1 VPRIRRALISVS
13 DKRGL
18 VDFARALTGMR
29 VEIISTGGTAA
40 ALGDAGIAVRSVA
53 DVTGFPEILS
63 GRVKTLHPR
72 IHGGLLAVPGNAE
85 HERQAAELGIEPID
99 MVVVNLYPFERT
111 AAQEGVTLEEALE
124 QIDIGGPSM
133 LRSASKNFLH
143 KAVIVNPD
151 RYPAVAA
158 EMAAADGCVSAATCA
173 ALAREVFRNTARYDA
188 AIADYLERGDA
199 PAPGL
204 PAELRI
210 AAGRELEL
218 RYGENPHQRGALY
231 GGFTEIFRKLHGKE
245 LSFNNIVD
253 IAAAAQLV
261 AEFDEPACAIVKHTN
276 PCGVGTAETPAAAYA
291 KALATDRTSA
301 FGGIVAFNRPLD
313 AECASA
319 VNDIFTEVILA
330 PGVPGD
336 VLEFLRR
343 KKDRRIIDVRA
354 DLRAQRG
361 ADLRSV
367 PGGYLLQDPDAGAAE
382 EFRTVSRR
390 APTEAE
396 TRALRFAWLVCKHVK
411 SNAIVFA
418 AADRTLGVGA
428 GQMSRVESVRLAAVK
443 AREAGLDLAGAAVAS
458 DAYFPFADGLEEAV
472 RAGAAAAIEP
482 GGSVRDAEVIAAADA
497 RGTALVF
504 TGTRHFRH

>member
-18 VDFARALTGMR
+18 VDFARALKGMN
-29 VEIISTGGTAA
+29 VAIISTGGTAA
-40 ALGDAGIAVRSVA
+40 ALREAGIGVQSVA

-85 HERQAAELGIEPID
+85 HDRQTAELGIEPID
-99 MVVVNLYPFERT
+99 MVVVNLYPFER
-111 AAQEGVTLEEALE
+111 AVASPGVTLDEALE

-133 LRSASKNFLH
+133 LRSASKNFQH

-151 RYPAVAA
+151 RYAAVAA
-158 EMAAADGCVSAATCA
+158 EMAASGGCVAEETCA
-173 ALAREVFRNTARYDA
+173 ALAREVFRHTARYDA
-188 AIADYLERGDA
+188 AIADYLERGA
-199 PAPGL
+199 HPAPGL

-210 AAGRELEL
+210 TAGRELEL

-231 GGFTEIFRKLHGKE
+231 GGFTAIFHKLHGKE

-276 PCGVGTAETPAAAYA
+276 PCGVGLGETPASAYQ
-291 KALATDRTSA
+291 KAVATDRTSA

-313 AECASA
+313 MESA
-319 VNDIFTEVILA
+319 ALVNEIFTEVILA
-330 PGVPGD
+330 PGVPAG
-336 VLEFLRR
+336 VLDFLRK

-354 DLRAQRG
+354 DLHARRE
-361 ADLRSV
+361 ADIRSV
-367 PGGYLLQDPDAGAAE
+367 PGGYLLQDADAGAQE
-382 EFRTVSRR
+382 EFRPVSRR
-390 APTEAE
+390 GPTAEE

-428 GQMSRVESVRLAAVK
+428 GQMSRVESVRLAALK
-443 AREAGLDLAGAAVAS
+443 ARQAGLDLAGSAVAS

-482 GGSVRDAEVIAAADA
+482 GGSVRDAEVIAAADTH
-497 RGTALVF
+497 GVALVF

>member
-1 VPRIRRALISVS
+1 MPRIRRALISVS
-13 DKRGL
+13 DKRGI
-18 VDFARALTGMR
+18 VDFARALKGMN

-40 ALGDAGIAVRSVA
+40 SLRDAGIDVRSVS

-85 HERQAAELGIEPID
+85 HDRQSAELGIEPID
-99 MVVVNLYPFERT
+99 MVVVNLYPFERSV
-111 AAQEGVTLEEALE
+111 AQAGVTLAEALE

-151 RYPAVAA
+151 RYAAVAD
-158 EMAAADGCVSAATCA
+158 EMAASGGCVSDATCA
-173 ALAREVFRNTARYDA
+173 ALAREVFRHTSRYDA
-188 AIADYLERGDA
+188 AIADYLERGAADGA
-199 PAPGL
+199 AL

-210 AAGRELEL
+210 AAPRELEL

-253 IAAAAQLV
+253 IAAAAQLA
-261 AEFDEPACAIVKHTN
+261 AEFDGPACAIIKHTN
-276 PCGVGTAETPAAAYA
+276 PCGAAVADTPAGAYA
-291 KALATDRTSA
+291 KAVATDRTSA

-313 AECASA
+313 METAML
-319 VNDIFTEVILA
+319 VNEIFTEVILA
-330 PGVPGD
+330 PGIPGD

-343 KKDRRIIDVRA
+343 KKDRRIIDVQA
-354 DLRAQRG
+354 DLRARRDP
-361 ADLRSV
+361 DLRSV
-367 PGGYLLQDPDAGAAE
+367 PGGYLMQDPDAGAAE
-382 EFRTVSRR
+382 EFRIVSRR
-390 APTEAE
+390 QPAQAE
-396 TRALRFAWLVCKHVK
+396 TDALRFAWLVCKHVK

-428 GQMSRVESVRLAAVK
+428 GQMSRVESVRLAAAK
-443 AREAGLDLAGAAVAS
+443 AREAALDLTGCAVAS
-458 DAYFPFADGLEEAV
+458 DAYFPFADGLLEAV
-472 RAGAAAAIEP
+472 KAGAAAAIEP
-482 GGSVRDAEVIAAADA
+482 GGSVRDGEVIAAADTH
-497 RGTALVF
+497 GIALVF